1 MVKARPQL
9 DDPDYHAQVRD
20 IKARRKHRLTDNRSS
35 VRLIAKLGS
44 QIKKK

>member
-1 MVKARPQL
+1 MVKASPKL
-9 DDPDYHAQVRD
+9 NDPDYHAQVRD
-20 IKARRKHRLTDNRSS
+20 IKSRRKHRLTDNRSS